1 MYKNCYVTRGDEWNH
16 YNIHLWTDEGYT
28 VEEFQNY
35 GYQECSEHSAT
46 HRGLK
51 NESLKKITSWGR
63 EDPGL
68 HYADHT
74 RGNIHTKFLLDKYG
88 TNDKISITHRE
99 VFFDIEIEIG
109 GALTPE
115 YITQAPMPITSIAW
129 WDKQTDEWA
138 IVILDKTGEIKAGIQ
153 DGREIIPVKRE
164 NDLIEVFLS
173 RMEIIQPDILVGYNS
188 DYFDIPYIYYRIK
201 NRLGERTAKRLS
213 PIRIVEERDIRWN
226 PDQPI
231 RIAGVSSLDYMR
243 LHKKYSFRM
252 EPSMKLDFLGEKYV
266 NQKKIEYDG
275 SLYRLFR
282 EDKQK
287 FIEYNFVD
295 VLILKK
301 LDEKFRYLDL
311 TKNLAHKG
319 KVTYEEVYKS
329 SRIHDG
335 AISGYLLGEGIIPPN
350 KDPNPI
356 TKKNYAGGYLF
367 CPKTGIFNYMFDEDL
382 TSLYPSIIMSNN
394 IGRETLIGR
403 IAVSDDRD
411 NRLGLNDLKV
421 MEQDHKFDIENLKRQ
436 TKTMTVKELI
446 KLIIENKLTIT
457 ANGTMF
463 RTDKPSTLSVVLA
476 KWFDERVEYKN
487 AMKKA
492 FNSGNKEEG
501 ELNHLRQ
508 YTMKILLNS
517 LYGATA
523 LPSFRYGSVLLSEA
537 ITLTGQRIIQ
547 DSGTFINQEAE
558 KTLQTGKEVY
568 EIRTTPRQRYEEC
581 TGVVVYE
588 DTDSCYVN
596 AEPLLRKMYPN
607 FDQMEDTEKSDKLES
622 LSLDYQDRINKYYDK
637 LAVEAFNIPV
647 EKHRLEMKT
656 ECTIR
661 SAFFSG
667 KRRYAQY
674 ITKKEGVACN
684 EIDVKGLDFM
694 KSNFPPLFRKF
705 FEEILNK
712 ILFGETREKIDKE
725 ILEFKESL
733 NKLPFE
739 KLAKPTGVKRIK
751 QYTGRPASA
760 DCIFSEFENKAPVG
774 VKAAV
779 RYNDL
784 LKFKNL
790 DKKHTQIVEGDKIK
804 WVNLRDNPYK
814 IDTMGFLDFDLPKPI
829 RKFIEEYV
837 DIPKSFNTILKNKLE
852 SFYQDLGW
860 GNLTLNTYVQQ
871 FFKF

>member
-275 SLYRLFR
+275 SLDRLFR

-804 WVNLRDNPYK
+804 WVYLRDNPYK

-829 RKFIEEYV
+829 RKFIEKYV
-837 DIPKSFNTILKNKLE
+837 DRPKAFDTILKNKLE

-871 FFKF
+871 FFSF